1 MENQGGRSVREDFV
15 HFYVPQ
21 TKLPFYLEMAGISY
35 CDGTYRMKRQDSAE
49 TVLEYIVEGRGY
61 LNVDGKDYA
70 ATTGDVYILR
80 KKTTHTYWSDA
91 KYPWVKIFFNIRGS
105 LAEKILDEYQLG
117 VPGKV
122 VLEADGLEQDFRD
135 MLERLMDDT
144 IGQAER
150 FDKAAV
156 DFLSIIIKLS
166 NMQKMNGVYKDD
178 LMSVENEMNTLVE
191 YITMNPKRIVSNQE
205 LADAIFHSKDYVIK
219 KFFANFGVTPYEYQI
234 QQKIFSAKN
243 MLANTNLRVKEIADS
258 LGYDDQHYF
267 SYMFKKRCGM
277 SPTQYRKKI
286 RSEYIEKENTNMQE

>member
-1 MENQGGRSVREDFV
+1 MREEIV
-15 HFYVPQ
+15 HFYAPQ

-49 TVLEYIVEGRGY
+49 TVIEYVVEGRGY
-61 LNVDGKDYA
+61 LNVNGENYA
-70 ATTGDVYILR
+70 ATAGDVYILR

-91 KYPWVKIFFNIRGS
+91 RSPWVKIFFNIRGS

-117 VPGKV
+117 GAGKV

-135 MLERLMDDT
+135 MLAYLSDNT
-144 IGQAER
+144 IPQTER
-150 FDKAAV
+150 FDRATM
-156 DFLSIIIKLS
+156 DFLNIIIKLT
-166 NMQKMNGVYKDD
+166 NLQRIAGVRKDD
-178 LMSVENEMNTLVE
+178 LMSVENEMNTLIE

-205 LADAIFHSKDYVIK
+205 LADVIFRSKDYIIK
-219 KFFANFGVTPYEYQI
+219 RFFANFGVTPYDYQI

-243 MLANTNLRVKEIADS
+243 MLANMNLSVKEIADS

-267 SYMFKKRCGM
+267 SFMFKKRCGM

-286 RSEYIEKENTNMQE
+286 RSEYSRKENDDDQQ

>member
-1 MENQGGRSVREDFV
+1 MREEIV

-21 TKLPFYLEMAGISY
+21 TRLPFYLEMAGISY

-61 LNVDGKDYA
+61 LNVNGKNYA
-70 ATTGDVYILR
+70 ATAGDVYILR

-91 KYPWVKIFFNIRGS
+91 KSPWVKIFFNIRGS

-117 VPGKV
+117 GEGKV

-135 MLERLMDDT
+135 MLQGVMDSS
-144 IGQAER
+144 IGQTER

-156 DFLSIIIKLS
+156 DFLKIIIKLTNS
-166 NMQKMNGVYKDD
+166 QRLNGVHKDD
-178 LMSVENEMNTLVE
+178 LMSVENEMNTLIE
-191 YITMNPKRIVSNQE
+191 YITMNPKRLVNNQE
-205 LADAIFHSKDYVIK
+205 LADVIFRSKDYVIK
-219 KFFANFGVTPYEYQI
+219 RFFVNFGVTPYEYQI
-234 QQKIFSAKN
+234 QQKVFSAKN
-243 MLANTNLRVKEIADS
+243 MLANTSLSVKEIAGS

-286 RSEYIEKENTNMQE
+286 KSEYIGRENMNIEE